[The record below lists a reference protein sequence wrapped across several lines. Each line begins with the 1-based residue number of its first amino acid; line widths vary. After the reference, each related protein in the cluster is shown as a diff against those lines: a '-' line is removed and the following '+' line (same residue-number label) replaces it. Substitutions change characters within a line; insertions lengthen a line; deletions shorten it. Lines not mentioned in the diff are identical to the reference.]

1 MITAPLTLNQFFSL
15 QDKELSPEQAS
26 ALESGEQAAAVK
38 ESVLKQTKGVGWGV
52 IKNEIFK
59 KLGDLLEISIPDI
72 LVAAWNKY
80 EILLKYLDRE
90 KYPPNES
97 FLVPLAEHCI
107 TSEHHPYVEIL
118 VNDQPVGK
126 IGFDINVAL
135 TLEGIILK
143 IQDGKIKE
151 IFTSTCKGKGTISC
165 DHKVILEKKT
175 ESVPLPGAIDLGQGI
190 PITPMGDH
198 QFAQKT

>member
-1 MITAPLTLNQFFSL
+1 MNTAPLTLSQFFSL
-15 QDKELSPEQAS
+15 QDKEVSPDRLSAI
-26 ALESGEQAAAVK
+26 ESGEQVSAVK
-38 ESVLKQTKGVGWGV
+38 GLVLKQTKGVGWGV
-52 IKNEIFK
+52 IKDEIFK
-59 KLGDLLEISIPDI
+59 KLGDLLEIGIPDI

-80 EILLKYLDRE
+80 QILLKYLDRE

-126 IGFDINVAL
+126 IGFDITVAL

-165 DHKVILEKKT
+165 ENKVILEKKS
-175 ESVPLPGAIDLGQGI
+175 ESVPLPGTIDLGQGI
-190 PITPMGDH
+190 PIVPKADH
-198 QFAQKT
+198 QFSQKT

>member
-1 MITAPLTLNQFFSL
+1 MNTVPFTLSQFFSL
-15 QDKELSPEQAS
+15 KEKELSPDRLS
-26 ALESGEQAAAVK
+26 AIESGEQVSAVK
-38 ESVLKQTKGVGWGV
+38 GLVLKQTKGVGWGV
-52 IKNEIFK
+52 IKEEIFK

-80 EILLKYLDRE
+80 QILLKYLDRE

-175 ESVPLPGAIDLGQGI
+175 ESVPLPGTIDLGQGI
-190 PITPMGDH
+190 PITPMADH
-198 QFAQKT
+198 QFARKT

>member
-1 MITAPLTLNQFFSL
+1 MNTVPLTLSQFFSL
-15 QDKELSPEQAS
+15 EDKELSPDRLS
-26 ALESGEQAAAVK
+26 AIESGEQVSALK
-38 ESVLKQTKGVGWGV
+38 GLVLKQTKGVGWGV
-52 IKNEIFK
+52 IKEEIFK

-107 TSEHHPYVEIL
+107 TSEHHPFVEIL

-126 IGFDINVAL
+126 IGFDINVTL

-151 IFTSTCKGKGTISC
+151 IFTSTCKGKGTISY

-175 ESVPLPGAIDLGQGI
+175 ESVPLPGNIDLGQGI
-190 PITPMGDH
+190 PIRPWADH

>member
-1 MITAPLTLNQFFSL
+1 MNTVPLTLSQFFSL
-15 QDKELSPEQAS
+15 KDKELSPDRVS
-26 ALESGEQAAAVK
+26 AIESGEQVSAVK
-38 ESVLKQTKGVGWGV
+38 GLVLKQTKGVGWGV
-52 IKNEIFK
+52 IKDEIFK
-59 KLGDLLEISIPDI
+59 KLVDLLEISIPYI

-151 IFTSTCKGKGTISC
+151 IFTGTCKGKGTISY
-165 DHKVILEKKT
+165 DNIVILEKKT
-175 ESVPLPGAIDLGQGI
+175 ESVPLPGSIDLGQGI
-190 PITPMGDH
+190 PIAP
-198 QFAQKT
+198 

>member
-1 MITAPLTLNQFFSL
+1 MNTVPLTLSQFFSL
-15 QDKELSPEQAS
+15 KDKELSPDRLS
-26 ALESGEQAAAVK
+26 AIESGEQVSAVK
-38 ESVLKQTKGVGWGV
+38 GLVLKQTKGVGWGV
-52 IKNEIFK
+52 IKDEIFK
-59 KLGDLLEISIPDI
+59 KLVDLLEISIPYI

-151 IFTSTCKGKGTISC
+151 IFTGTCKGKGTISC
-165 DHKVILEKKT
+165 DNIVILEKKT
-175 ESVPLPGAIDLGQGI
+175 ESVPLPGSIDLGQGI
-190 PITPMGDH
+190 PIAP
-198 QFAQKT
+198 

>member
-1 MITAPLTLNQFFSL
+1 MNTVPITLSQFFSL
-15 QDKELSPEQAS
+15 KEVSPDRLSAT
-26 ALESGEQAAAVK
+26 ESGEQVSAVK
-38 ESVLKQTKGVGWGV
+38 GLVLKQTKGLGWGV
-52 IKNEIFK
+52 IKDEIFK

-80 EILLKYLDRE
+80 QILLKYLDRE

-118 VNDQPVGK
+118 VNEQAVGK
-126 IGFDINVAL
+126 IGFDIKVAL

-151 IFTSTCKGKGTISC
+151 IFTGTCKGKGTITC
-165 DHKVILEKKT
+165 DNIVILEKKT
-175 ESVPLPGAIDLGQGI
+175 ESVPLPGSIDFGQGI
-190 PITPMGDH
+190 PID
-198 QFAQKT
+198 A

>member
-1 MITAPLTLNQFFSL
+1 MNTVPLTLSQFFSL
-15 QDKELSPEQAS
+15 KDKELSPDRLS
-26 ALESGEQAAAVK
+26 AIESGEQVSAVK
-38 ESVLKQTKGVGWGV
+38 GLVLKQTKGVGWGV
-52 IKNEIFK
+52 IKDEIFK
-59 KLGDLLEISIPDI
+59 KLVDLLEISIPYI

-151 IFTSTCKGKGTISC
+151 IFTGTCKGKGTISC
-165 DHKVILEKKT
+165 DNIVILEKKT
-175 ESVPLPGAIDLGQGI
+175 ESVPLPGSIDLAQGI
-190 PITPMGDH
+190 PIAP
-198 QFAQKT
+198 

>member
-1 MITAPLTLNQFFSL
+1 MNTVPLTLSQFFSL
-15 QDKELSPEQAS
+15 KDKELSPDRLS
-26 ALESGEQAAAVK
+26 AIESGEQVSAVK
-38 ESVLKQTKGVGWGV
+38 GLVLKQTKGVGWGV
-52 IKNEIFK
+52 IKDEIFK

-126 IGFDINVAL
+126 IGFDIKVAL

-151 IFTSTCKGKGTISC
+151 IFTGTCKGKGTISC
-165 DHKVILEKKT
+165 DNIVILEKKT
-175 ESVPLPGAIDLGQGI
+175 ESVPLPGSIDLGQGI
-190 PITPMGDH
+190 PIAP
-198 QFAQKT
+198 

>member
-1 MITAPLTLNQFFSL
+1 MNTVPLTLSQFFSL
-15 QDKELSPEQAS
+15 KDKELSPDRLS
-26 ALESGEQAAAVK
+26 AIESGEQVSAVK
-38 ESVLKQTKGVGWGV
+38 GLVLKQTKGVGWGV
-52 IKNEIFK
+52 IKEEIFK

-151 IFTSTCKGKGTISC
+151 IFTGTCKGKGTISC
-165 DHKVILEKKT
+165 DNIVILEKKT

-190 PITPMGDH
+190 PITP
-198 QFAQKT
+198 